1 MEELGSISCS
11 CALRVGEHGTPGV
24 AVPTNLI
31 DSLIYSPAKNTVIVH
46 EQIRV
51 IIRALLAV
59 TKVRPRWQLEYAAQ
73 MRFRRRSRRRW
84 AREDG

>member
-1 MEELGSISCS
+1 VEELGSISCS